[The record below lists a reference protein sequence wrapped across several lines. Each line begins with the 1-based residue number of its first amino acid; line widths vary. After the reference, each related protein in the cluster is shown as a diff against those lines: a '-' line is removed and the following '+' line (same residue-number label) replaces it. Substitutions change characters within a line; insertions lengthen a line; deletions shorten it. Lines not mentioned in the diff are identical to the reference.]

1 MKILLASSIHSDAI
15 ARLEAK
21 HDVARAFGA
30 SEQDLEAVIADREVL
45 VFRSGVQISARVM
58 AAAPGLKL
66 LLRAGSGVD
75 NIDMDYVEAHGLELV
90 RIPGPGAKAVAELSF
105 AFMLALARNLLEAD
119 QKTRQGVWAKQSLT
133 GYLLTGKTL
142 GIIGAGNIGSRT
154 GSLGSAWG
162 MNVLGCV
169 EFPTQAIEARLAQQE
184 IRLTSFEDVLR
195 QSDFVS
201 IHVPLQDTTRN
212 LIDAKALALMKPTAY
227 LVNLARGGVVDEQ
240 ALYEA
245 LVEKRLAGAALDVHA
260 HEGNGQ
266 ISPLASL
273 PNVILTP
280 HIGAGTYDSQR
291 EIGEIIVNAVEAY
304 VAKQAEP
311 QAEPSS

>member
-30 SEQDLEAVIADREVL
+30 SEQELEAVIADREVL

-142 GIIGAGNIGSRT
+142 GIIGAGNIGSRA
-154 GSLGSAWG
+154 GLLGAAWG

-184 IRLTSFEDVLR
+184 IHLTSFEDVLR

>member
-15 ARLEAK
+15 NRLKEK
-21 HDVARAFGA
+21 HDVVSAFGA
-30 SEQDLEAVIADREVL
+30 KEDALKSLIVDRDVL
-45 VFRSGVQISARVM
+45 VFRSGVQISAPVM
-58 AAAPGLKL
+58 AAAPNLKL

-75 NIDMDYVEAHGLELV
+75 NIDLDYVNAHNLELI

-105 AFMLALARNLLEAD
+105 AFMLALARNLLVAD
-119 QKTRQGVWAKQSLT
+119 QKTRQGVWAKHELT

-154 GSLGSAWG
+154 GQLGAAWG

-169 EFPTQAIEARLAQQE
+169 EAPTQEIAENLAAKGIRLA
-184 IRLTSFEDVLR
+184 SFEEVLSH
-195 QSDFVS
+195 SDFIS
-201 IHVPLQDTTRN
+201 IHVPLQDSTRN
-212 LIDAKALALMKPTAY
+212 LIDAAALALVKPSAY

-245 LVEKRLAGAALDVHA
+245 LVAGRLAGAALDVHA
-260 HEGNGQ
+260 REGNGQ
-266 ISPLASL
+266 ISPLAAL

-291 EIGEIIVNAVEAY
+291 EIGEIIVSEIEAY
-304 VAKQAEP
+304 VNTRVITTAG
-311 QAEPSS
+311 SGD

>member
-21 HDVARAFGA
+21 NDVVKAFGA
-30 SEQDLEAVIADREVL
+30 SEQALEAAITDREVL
-45 VFRSGVQISARVM
+45 VFRSGVQISAKVM
-58 AAAPGLKL
+58 SAAPNLKL

-75 NIDMDYVEAHGLELV
+75 NIDMDYVEAHALELV
-90 RIPGPGAKAVAELSF
+90 RIPGPGGKAVAELSF

-119 QKTRQGVWAKQSLT
+119 QKTRQGTWAKQSLT

-142 GIIGAGNIGSRT
+142 GIIGAGNIGTRT
-154 GSLGSAWG
+154 GSLGAAWG

-169 EFPTQAIEARLAQQE
+169 EHPDKTVEANLAQKG
-184 IRLTSFEDVLR
+184 IRLTSREDVLR

-201 IHVPLQDTTRN
+201 IHVPLQDSTRN

-266 ISPLASL
+266 ISPLAGL
-273 PNVILTP
+273 TNVVLTP

-291 EIGEIIVNAVEAY
+291 EIGEIIVNEIEAY
-304 VAKQAEP
+304 VAKHTAPQSVP
-311 QAEPSS
+311 QA